1 MPKGPFLNP
10 NGASTS
16 VQSLFQDAVAMHQQG
31 QLVSAQML
39 YESVLHKQPR
49 NADALHLLGLIA
61 LQVKDYH
68 KAADSIAK
76 AIKANPSNAVYY
88 LNQGIALKELH
99 QFDAAVASYDRA
111 IALQPHYAAAH
122 YSRGNVLK
130 ELKRLDE
137 AVVSY
142 DKAVALQPHD
152 VLAHSNR
159 GLALQELKQL
169 DAALASFDRAI
180 AIDPSFA
187 EGYLNKSIALRHLQ
201 RLEDALVSNAA
212 AIALQPHNAL
222 AHSNHGLALHA
233 LNQLDAAVASF
244 DNAIAIDPSFAEAHF
259 NKSLSLL
266 LGGAFEQGW
275 VEYEWRWKRKESL
288 LTNRQFSQPR
298 WTGTQSLEGKT
309 VLLYSEQG
317 LGDSLQFCRYAQ
329 SVAALGA
336 HVILEVQQPLLG
348 VLQGVEGVHHL
359 VAVGSQ
365 IPPFDYQCPLLSLPA
380 AFKTN
385 ACNMIAARG
394 YLRANDAVVAK
405 WSERLGKKMKPRVG
419 IVWSGNA
426 AHSNDHNRSL
436 DLERMLAQ
444 FPADVE
450 LVSLQKE
457 LREAD
462 ASTLESNPH
471 VRHFGADLQDFSD
484 TAALCG
490 LMDVVICVDTSVAHL
505 SAALGMPTWIL
516 LPFNPDWR
524 WLLHGSE
531 SPWYASVKLFRQRH
545 HGDWTSVFSELRSDL
560 AKLPGVCVGQ

>member
-1 MPKGPFLNP
+1 MPKGPSLKP

-16 VQSLFQDAVAMHQQG
+16 VQSMFQDAVAMHQRG

-39 YESVLHKQPR
+39 YESILHKQPR
-49 NADALHLLGLIA
+49 NADALHLSGLIA
-61 LQVKDYH
+61 LQLKDYQ
-68 KAADSIAK
+68 KAADLIAK
-76 AIKANPSNAVYY
+76 AIKANPGNAVYY
-88 LNQGIALKELH
+88 LNQGIALKELL

-122 YSRGNVLK
+122 YSRGNALK
-130 ELKRLDE
+130 DLKRLDE

-142 DKAVALQPHD
+142 DKAVALQSND

-159 GLALQELKQL
+159 GLALLELKQF

-180 AIDPSFA
+180 AIDPGFA

-201 RLEDALVSNAA
+201 RLDDALASNAT

-266 LGGAFEQGW
+266 LGGVFEQGW
-275 VEYEWRWKRKESL
+275 EEYEWRWKRKESL
-288 LTNRQFSQPR
+288 LTNRQFVQPR
-298 WTGTQSLEGKT
+298 WTGAQCLEGKT
-309 VLLYSEQG
+309 ILLYSEQG

-336 HVILEVQQPLLG
+336 HVIMEVQQPLLG
-348 VLQGVEGVHHL
+348 VLQGLEGVRDL
-359 VAVGSQ
+359 VPVGSHL
-365 IPPFDYQCPLLSLPA
+365 PPFDFQCPLLSLPA

-385 ACNMIAARG
+385 GCNMVNAQG
-394 YLRANDAVVAK
+394 YLRAEEAKVAQ
-405 WSERLGKKMKPRVG
+405 WSERLGNKMKPRVG
-419 IVWSGNA
+419 IVWSGNT
-426 AHSNDHNRSL
+426 AHSNDQNRSL
-436 DLERMLAQ
+436 NLETMLAQ
-444 FPADVE
+444 FPANVE

-462 ASTLESNPH
+462 ASTLESH
-471 VRHFGADLQDFSD
+471 SYVRHFGADLQDFSD
-484 TAALCG
+484 TAALCS

-505 SAALGMPTWIL
+505 SAALGLSTWIL

-524 WLLHGSE
+524 WLLNGTE
-531 SPWYASVKLFRQRH
+531 SPWYASAKLFRQRQ
-545 HGDWTSVFSELRSDL
+545 HGDWTSVFSDVRSDL
-560 AKLPGVCVGQ
+560 ATLPGL